1 MLHTPHK
8 TNIGALPRRCRCHV
22 TCTGTHGALHSRSA
36 MPWRLHRSLTS
47 SRQSR
52 VPKTGCAR
60 ALDLGNLQLIG
71 YDLAVLCDCRTVVP
85 LSCTH
90 GKHYP
95 RGTTPRRLPRSI
107 ACCLPSLTACRTHSG
122 LEHPSLVILPILKPR
137 NAYNPRTH
145 SEPVRS
151 MLAFLASPRVR
162 RVWSWLKPSG
172 RFEPGGW
179 CEPLFFWFVV
189 TDKAYSS
196 KQIRVALKALK
207 GLNFASACTAESPG
221 AYTTILTSLVAQ
233 YIEKQA
239 RNALFKTFLK
249 HHSVVKLPN
258 HMISDMG
265 STLHVLK
272 LMKSPF
278 LKNPFVSQDV
288 VVIVS

>member
-1 MLHTPHK
+1 M
-8 TNIGALPRRCRCHV
+8 GPRRDV
-22 TCTGTHGALHSRSA
+22 
-36 MPWRLHRSLTS
+36 
-47 SRQSR
+47 
-52 VPKTGCAR
+52 
-60 ALDLGNLQLIG
+60 
-71 YDLAVLCDCRTVVP
+71 
-85 LSCTH
+85 
-90 GKHYP
+90 
-95 RGTTPRRLPRSI
+95 
-107 ACCLPSLTACRTHSG
+107 
-122 LEHPSLVILPILKPR
+122 
-137 NAYNPRTH
+137 
-145 SEPVRS
+145 
-151 MLAFLASPRVR
+151 FLAKGVVLVQTPGEVR
-162 RVWSWLKPSG
+162 AG
-172 RFEPGGW
+172 RLVRTIDSFE
-179 CEPLFFWFVV
+179 FVG

-207 GLNFASACTAESPG
+207 GLNCASACTAESPG